1 MSYTLN
7 GSFIEACDCF
17 IVCPCWV
24 DEEADDGH
32 CTGLVAW
39 TLGAGSTIDTTPV
52 HDRKVV
58 SVTAHGSR
66 RRGGTSSTVVFV
78 DHQATPTQAR
88 LLAEAFAGTLDG
100 PLGELAEVS
109 GRVVLTGQAVIE
121 IEPDDGNAWAV
132 TVRLPPDQPVTHA
145 VDVSGTP
152 KVFPDNGSR
161 PMSLRNTALST
172 EFGVPSTDP
181 DVTSLRSEHLKVAV
195 AALPGGFVDVVG
207 RSGMTGTFSYV
218 HPKEQLEVGDA
229 ERRNRE

>member
-7 GSFIEACDCF
+7 GSFIEACDCY

-39 TLGAGSTIDTTPV
+39 TLGAGSTIGGTPV
-52 HDRKVV
+52 HGRKVV

-78 DHQATPTQAR
+78 DHEATPTQAR
-88 LLAEAFAGTLDG
+88 LLAEAFAGGLDG
-100 PLGELAEVS
+100 PLAELAEVT
-109 GRVVLTGQAVIE
+109 GRVVLTGQAVVE
-121 IEPDDGNAWAV
+121 IEADDQAFAV
-132 TVRLPPDQPVTHA
+132 TVRLPRTSRSPMRSTWQAPRRSSPTTAAADVAAQHRA
-145 VDVSGTP
+145 VDRVRRAPAT
-152 KVFPDNGSR
+152 
-161 PMSLRNTALST
+161 
-172 EFGVPSTDP
+172 P

-207 RSGMTGTFSYV
+207 RSGMTGTFSYEHAKDPV
-218 HPKEQLEVGDA
+218 EVGDA
-229 ERRNRE
+229 ERRNRG